1 MGLFWALSASF
12 FCGYV
17 MALWHLP
24 RRYRRIWHTSLIRR
38 SQNKWLQIEVAR
50 MRHAQV
56 AARSRGKRTVPPWK
70 VRLKKIRPQWSCL
83 HKLMLGMVHRW
94 YPRVTSVLSV
104 GPNTLVGWGKR
115 WQKIFW
121 TRLIQLG
128 KKRKKMK
135 PRGRPPEYSHLF
147 DVIRCIKETDPSYG
161 HVRIANII
169 TRELG
174 EKVSADTVLR
184 ILKKLGLNSRPG
196 KQDKRRQEQTWRE
209 FLNKHNVY

>member
-1 MGLFWALSASF
+1 
-12 FCGYV
+12 
-17 MALWHLP
+17 
-24 RRYRRIWHTSLIRR
+24 
-38 SQNKWLQIEVAR
+38 
-50 MRHAQV
+50 
-56 AARSRGKRTVPPWK
+56 
-70 VRLKKIRPQWSCL
+70 
-83 HKLMLGMVHRW
+83 
-94 YPRVTSVLSV
+94 
-104 GPNTLVGWGKR
+104 
-115 WQKIFW
+115 
-121 TRLIQLG
+121 
-128 KKRKKMK
+128 MK